1 MKHFLL
7 YISLL
12 ASLIHSGCS
21 CQSRNE
27 VSHELDT
34 LKQEVLV
41 EYDIV
46 VNDFQVIKDEI
57 APGDN
62 LSALLF
68 KYGIGHAL
76 IDQIVKESKKVYDL
90 TKIIAGRPYT
100 VFMSNDSVPRAKCFI
115 YEPNN
120 YQFIVVDLRDS
131 IRIYKGEKEVEMR
144 VRSASGTIH
153 GSLWETMQRN
163 KLSPALVMELSQ
175 ILAWTID
182 FFRIQKND
190 HFKVIF
196 EEKFIEG
203 NFVGIG
209 RILAVEFGHSGKD
222 YYAFRFEDK
231 GEFIDYYDLKGNN
244 MKRAFLKSPV
254 EFARISSKY
263 TQKRFHPVQ
272 KIWKP
277 HLGTDYAAPQGTP
290 IMSTA
295 NGTVVEK
302 GYTNGNGNYVKV
314 KHNETYSTQYLHM
327 SRFAAGLHK
336 GQRVRQG
343 EVIGYVGSTGLAT
356 GPHVCYRFWV
366 NGKQVDP
373 FKQNLPTS
381 EPINKTYLAAFETQR
396 DSLLTVLK
404 EIPIE
409 K

>member
-1 MKHFLL
+1 MRHFVLYIILLFSLL
-7 YISLL
+7 Y
-12 ASLIHSGCS
+12 SGCS

-27 VSHELDT
+27 KSHELDT
-34 LKQEVLV
+34 LTQEAELLYGIETNDFEVL
-41 EYDIV
+41 
-46 VNDFQVIKDEI
+46 NDEI
-57 APGDN
+57 ARGDN
-62 LSALLF
+62 LSTILF
-68 KYGIGHAL
+68 KYGIGHST
-76 IDQIVKESKKVYDL
+76 IDQIVKESKGVYDL
-90 TKIIAGRPYT
+90 TKIVAGRPYA
-100 VFMSNDSVPRAKCFI
+100 VFMSNDSLPKAKCFI

-120 YQFIVVDLRDS
+120 YQFIVVDMRDS
-131 IRIYKGEKEVEMR
+131 LRIYKGEKKVEMR

-153 GSLWETMQRN
+153 GSLWETMKRN
-163 KLSPALVMELSQ
+163 ELSPALVMELSQ

-190 HFKVIF
+190 HFKVVF

-203 NFVGIG
+203 EFVGIG

-222 YYAFRFEDK
+222 YYAFRFENN

-244 MKRAFLKSPV
+244 LKHAFLKSPV

-263 TQKRFHPVQ
+263 TKKRFHPVQ
-272 KIWKP
+272 KVWKP

-290 IMSTA
+290 IMTTA

-314 KHNETYSTQYLHM
+314 KHNGTYTTQYLHM
-327 SRFAAGLHK
+327 SRFAKGLHK

-373 FKQNLPTS
+373 FKQNLPAS
-381 EPINKTYLAAFETQR
+381 EPISNNYLPVFEVQR
-396 DSLLTVLK
+396 DSLLAVLK

>member
-1 MKHFLL
+1 MRHFLL
-7 YISLL
+7 YIILL
-12 ASLIHSGCS
+12 IALIYSGTS
-21 CQSRNE
+21 CQSPNE

-34 LKQEVLV
+34 LKQEVLL
-41 EYDIV
+41 EYDIP
-46 VNDFQVIKDEI
+46 VNGFEVIKEEI
-57 APGDN
+57 PRGAS
-62 LSALLF
+62 LSKLLF
-68 KYGIGHAL
+68 QYGIGYAM
-76 IDQIVKESKKVYDL
+76 IDRIAKESKNVYDL
-90 TKIIAGRPYT
+90 TKIMAGRPYT
-100 VFMSNDSVPRAKCFI
+100 VFMSNDSVPKAKCFI

-131 IRIYKGEKEVEMR
+131 LHIYKGEKEVEMR

-153 GSLWETMQRN
+153 GSLWETMSKN

-175 ILAWTID
+175 IFAWTID

-190 HFKVIF
+190 HFKVVF

-203 NFVGIG
+203 EFVGIG

-231 GEFIDYYDLKGNN
+231 GQFIDYYDLKGNN
-244 MKRAFLKSPV
+244 LKRAFLKSPV

-272 KIWKP
+272 KVWKP

-314 KHNETYSTQYLHM
+314 KHNATYTTQYLHM
-327 SRFAAGLHK
+327 SRFAKGLHK
-336 GQRVRQG
+336 GQQVRQG

-373 FKQNLPTS
+373 FKQNLPAS
-381 EPINKTYLAAFETQR
+381 EPISNSYLPAFETQR
-396 DSLLTVLK
+396 DSLLTVLT

>member
-1 MKHFLL
+1 MRHFVLYIILLFSLL
-7 YISLL
+7 Y
-12 ASLIHSGCS
+12 SGCS

-27 VSHELDT
+27 KSHELDT
-34 LKQEVLV
+34 LTQEAELLYGIETNDFEVL
-41 EYDIV
+41 
-46 VNDFQVIKDEI
+46 NDEI
-57 APGDN
+57 ARGDN
-62 LSALLF
+62 LSTILF
-68 KYGIGHAL
+68 KYGIGHST
-76 IDQIVKESKKVYDL
+76 IDQIVKESKGVYDL
-90 TKIIAGRPYT
+90 TKIVAGRPYA
-100 VFMSNDSVPRAKCFI
+100 VFMSNDSLPKAKCFI

-120 YQFIVVDLRDS
+120 YQFIVVDMRDS
-131 IRIYKGEKEVEMR
+131 LRIYKGEKKVEMR

-153 GSLWETMQRN
+153 GSLWETMKRN
-163 KLSPALVMELSQ
+163 ELSPALVMELSQ

-190 HFKVIF
+190 HFKVVF

-203 NFVGIG
+203 EFVGIG

-222 YYAFRFEDK
+222 YYAFRFENN

-244 MKRAFLKSPV
+244 LKRAFLKSPV

-263 TQKRFHPVQ
+263 TKKRFHPVQ
-272 KIWKP
+272 KVWKP

-290 IMSTA
+290 IMTTA

-314 KHNETYSTQYLHM
+314 KHNGTYTTQYLHM
-327 SRFAAGLHK
+327 SRFAKGLHK

-373 FKQNLPTS
+373 FKQNLPAS
-381 EPINKTYLAAFETQR
+381 EPISNNYLPVFEVQR
-396 DSLLTVLK
+396 DSLLAVLK

>member
-1 MKHFLL
+1 MRQFSLFAILLSLLL
-7 YISLL
+7 Y
-12 ASLIHSGCS
+12 SGCS

-27 VSHELDT
+27 KSHELDT
-34 LKQEVLV
+34 LIQEAQLLYGI
-41 EYDIV
+41 ETGE
-46 VNDFQVIKDEI
+46 FEVINDEI
-57 APGDN
+57 ARGDN
-62 LSALLF
+62 LSVLLF
-68 KYGIGHAL
+68 KYGIGHAM
-76 IDQIVKESKKVYDL
+76 IDRIVKESKAVYDL
-90 TKIIAGRPYT
+90 TKIVAGRPYT
-100 VFMSNDSVPRAKCFI
+100 VFMSSDSVPRAKCFI
-115 YEPNN
+115 YEPNAHE
-120 YQFIVVDLRDS
+120 FIVVDMRDS
-131 IRIYKGEKEVEMR
+131 LRIYKGEKEVEMR

-175 ILAWTID
+175 IFAWTID

-196 EEKFIEG
+196 EEKFIDDE
-203 NFVGIG
+203 FVGIG
-209 RILAVEFGHSGKD
+209 KVIAIEFGHYGKD
-222 YYAFRFEDK
+222 YFAFRFENN
-231 GEFIDYYDLKGNN
+231 GEFVDYYDIKGNN
-244 MKRAFLKSPV
+244 LKRAFLKSPV

-263 TQKRFHPVQ
+263 TKRRFHPVQ
-272 KIWKP
+272 KVWKP

-295 NGTVVEK
+295 NGTVAEK

-314 KHNETYSTQYLHM
+314 KHNDTYTTQYLHM
-327 SRFAAGLHK
+327 SRFAKGLHK

-373 FKQNLPTS
+373 FGQKLPES
-381 EPINKTYLAAFETQR
+381 EPIAKEYRPAFETQR
-396 DSLLTVLK
+396 DSLMAVLK